1 MTQFH
6 QEGQRVYGTQNN
18 VGGDLRINDR
28 YYRVDY
34 TRSGEE
40 ITFGERTKYG
50 YLEGKILFLAQDIV
64 LDVPL
69 RAWPMLLRN
78 RFILAGHTEETR
90 LADMVKKLEEQGFK
104 KEGNE

>member
-6 QEGQRVYGTQNN
+6 QEGQRVSGTQYN
-18 VGGDLRINDR
+18 VGGDIGTKGHDR

-34 TRSGEE
+34 TRAGEE
-40 ITFGERTKYG
+40 VTFGERIKYG
-50 YLEGKILFLAQDIV
+50 YLEGKILFLAADIV

-78 RFILAGHTEETR
+78 RFILSGHSEETR
-90 LADMVKKLEEQGFK
+90 LSDMVKKLEEQGFK
-104 KEGNE
+104 REE